1 MPAIDGFHHVT
12 LTVSDLAASA
22 SWYERVLGLT
32 RVAER
37 LGETWERILLR
48 SSAGLVLGLTKHRDA
63 ETGDRFSETRVGL
76 DHVSFACSDRGAV
89 ETWAERLDELGV
101 PNGGV
106 ADAPYGHVLT
116 FRDPDNIQLEFFA
129 PVPG

>member
-12 LTVSDLAASA
+12 LTVSGLAASA

-32 RVAER
+32 RAAER
-37 LGETWERILLR
+37 QGETWERILLR
-48 SSAGLVLGLTKHRDA
+48 SSAGLVLGLTEHRDA

-76 DHVSFACSDRGAV
+76 DHVSFECSDRAAV

-101 PNGGV
+101 PNSGIT
-106 ADAPYGHVLT
+106 DAPYGHVLT